1 MRSIRIVGLCLVAVF
16 AFSAVAAA
24 SAMAEGQP
32 TFNECKKLEKVGG
45 KYTGTYTNK
54 ECTTEAT
61 PTEKTEG
68 KKNKYELVAASGT
81 FTGKSK
87 ATKIVAKSTTGVTEE
102 ITCAKDTVTIEIF
115 PPSGFVEKVTL
126 SKCKNSKG
134 EPCQNA
140 GSEEIQVEGDGEL
153 YWINA
158 GETVP
163 GTVVAMPVAFNCGG
177 TATVEIVGTF
187 LVSTVENNG
196 TKGFK
201 IVSAV
206 NGSGEQA
213 DRALFIEGEE
223 IGGEYMHLNTEVET
237 IHGHEFREATL
248 AGTEEIK
255 AKDVSVR

>member
-140 GSEEIQVEGDGEL
+140 GSEEIQVEGAGEL

-158 GETVP
+158 GETAP
-163 GTVVAMPVAFNCGG
+163 GTVSYMPVAFKCG
-177 TATVEIVGTF
+177 TATVEIIETG
-187 LVSTVENNG
+187 LISTVENNG

-213 DRALFIEGEE
+213 DRAFFIEGEE
-223 IGGEYMHLNTEVET
+223 VGGPYVHLNTQVNGSAEL
-237 IHGHEFREATL
+237 HEATL

>member
-16 AFSAVAAA
+16 AFGAVAAA

-45 KYTGTYTNK
+45 KYTGKYTNK

-140 GSEEIQVEGDGEL
+140 GSEEIQVEASGEL
-153 YWINA
+153 FWINA

-163 GTVVAMPVAFNCGG
+163 GTATAMPVAFKCG

-213 DRALFIEGEE
+213 DRGLFIEGNE
-223 IGGEYMHLNTEVET
+223 ITNEYTHLNTEVEA
-237 IHGHEFREATL
+237 EFYEATL